1 MIAAYREY
9 PRDLQIV
16 LCRFLCAIFLHVYM
30 VDEIKQGL
38 NFMKHALNHPWKF
51 RNWKVAFLIGFLQAM
66 IIVLVETVNLAVLLT
81 NNTILDIIMN
91 FLALVIIAEFDDYF
105 FMTVRNEPLGKLIQQ
120 GDVNVGEDKERQLDD
135 ILMI

>member
-1 MIAAYREY
+1 M
-9 PRDLQIV
+9 
-16 LCRFLCAIFLHVYM
+16 
-30 VDEIKQGL
+30 
-38 NFMKHALNHPWKF
+38 NHSWKF
-51 RNWKVAFLIGFLQAM
+51 RNWRVAYLIGFLQAT

-120 GDVNVGEDKERQLDD
+120 GEVNVGEDKERQLED
-135 ILMI
+135 ILIIQTTTSEIASHQVNGNKI